1 MTTISK
7 GDKSIQIKIE
17 NITCES
23 TDEDN
28 HGISYIIQAPKIIC
42 NDKKDAEYI
51 HQKIND
57 FTMNLCKELLET
69 KGEENE

>member
-7 GDKSIQIKIE
+7 GDKSIQISIE
-17 NITCES
+17 NITYEP
-23 TDEDN
+23 TDTDN
-28 HGISYIIQAPKIIC
+28 HSISYIVQAPKVIC
-42 NDKKDAEYI
+42 DDKKDAEYI

-57 FTMNLCKELLET
+57 FTMSLCRELLEP

>member
-1 MTTISK
+1 MTIISK

-17 NITCES
+17 NIVCES

-28 HGISYIIQAPKIIC
+28 HSISYIIQTPKIIC
-42 NDKKDAEYI
+42 NNKKDAEYI

-57 FTMNLCKELLET
+57 FTMNLCKELLEQ

>member
-17 NITCES
+17 NIACES

-28 HGISYIIQAPKIIC
+28 HSISYIIQTPKIIC

-57 FTMNLCKELLET
+57 FTMNLCKELLEQ

>member
-7 GDKSIQIKIE
+7 GDKSIQISIE
-17 NITCES
+17 NIACES

-28 HGISYIIQAPKIIC
+28 HSISYIIQAQKIIC

-57 FTMNLCKELLET
+57 FTMNLCKELLEQ

>member
-1 MTTISK
+1 MTIISK

-17 NITCES
+17 NIACES

-28 HGISYIIQAPKIIC
+28 HSISYIIQTPKIIC

-57 FTMNLCKELLET
+57 FTMNLCKELLEQ

>member
-1 MTTISK
+1 MTIISK

-17 NITCES
+17 NIACES

-28 HGISYIIQAPKIIC
+28 HSISYIIQAPKIIC

-57 FTMNLCKELLET
+57 FTMNLCKELLEQ

>member
-7 GDKSIQIKIE
+7 GDKSIQISIE
-17 NITCES
+17 NIACES
-23 TDEDN
+23 TDEDS
-28 HGISYIIQAPKIIC
+28 HSISYIIQAPKIIC

-57 FTMNLCKELLET
+57 FTMNLCKELLEQ

>member
-17 NITCES
+17 NIACES

-28 HGISYIIQAPKIIC
+28 RSISYIIQAPKIIC

-57 FTMNLCKELLET
+57 FTMSLCRELLEP
-69 KGEENE
+69 KGEEKE

>member
-7 GDKSIQIKIE
+7 GDKSIQISIE
-17 NITCES
+17 NIACES

-28 HGISYIIQAPKIIC
+28 HSISYIIQAPKFIC
-42 NDKKDAEYI
+42 NNKKDAEYI

-57 FTMNLCKELLET
+57 FTMNLCKELLEQ

>member
-7 GDKSIQIKIE
+7 GDKFIQIKIE
-17 NITCES
+17 NIACES

-28 HGISYIIQAPKIIC
+28 HSISYIVQTPKIIC

-57 FTMNLCKELLET
+57 FTMNLCKELLEQ

>member
-7 GDKSIQIKIE
+7 GDKSIQISIE
-17 NITCES
+17 NIACES

-28 HGISYIIQAPKIIC
+28 HSISYIIQAPKIIC

-57 FTMNLCKELLET
+57 FTMNLCKELLEQ
-69 KGEENE
+69 KGAENE

>member
-7 GDKSIQIKIE
+7 GDKSIQISIE
-17 NITCES
+17 NIAGQYTA
-23 TDEDN
+23 EDN
-28 HGISYIIQAPKIIC
+28 HSISYIIQAPKIIC

-57 FTMNLCKELLET
+57 FTMNLCKELLEQ

>member
-1 MTTISK
+1 MTIISK

-17 NITCES
+17 NIICEP
-23 TDEDN
+23 TNTDN
-28 HGISYIIQAPKIIC
+28 HSISYIIQTPKIIC

-57 FTMNLCKELLET
+57 FTMNLCKELLEQ

>member
-7 GDKSIQIKIE
+7 GNKSIQIKIE
-17 NITCES
+17 NIACES

-28 HGISYIIQAPKIIC
+28 HSISYIIQAPKVIC

-51 HQKIND
+51 HQKINTVRQSYNILRD
-57 FTMNLCKELLET
+57 TFL
-69 KGEENE
+69 